1 MRSRERWATKI
12 GLILAMAGNAVGL
25 GNFLRFP
32 VQAAQNGGGAFM
44 IPYFV
49 ALILLGVPLM
59 WVEWGMGRFGGRHGH
74 GSTPGMFHVMWKHPI
89 AKYLGAL
96 GLFLS
101 LATMIY
107 YVYVESWALGF
118 SFFSITGAYTGQES
132 LTGMREFLSSYQGV
146 TDGVFHGAWVAAGF
160 LAITLGINFWILLR
174 GVSKGIE
181 RLALIAMPALI
192 LFAIILVV
200 RVILVDTPDPVN
212 HPDWNVASG
221 FAFIWNPN
229 LSELSSPR
237 VWLAAAGQIFFTLS
251 LGSGLIQTYASY
263 VRENDDIALGGLAT
277 ASINEGVE
285 IILGG
290 SIAIPIAAAFFGLAV
305 TQEIASRGAYDLGFV
320 SMPIIFSMM
329 PLGELFGFLWFILL
343 FFAGITSSVAMS
355 QPLIAFLEEEFGLT
369 RQKSVAV
376 LAAMTLIPV
385 TLVVYYF
392 AGGFLDE
399 MDYWVGTFG
408 LVVFALLEV
417 IVFAWIFGIDKG
429 WKEITRG
436 ADIAVPTIFRVV
448 IKYVTPIYLLFIM
461 INWVILEAIPTLLM
475 HGVPQEHLP
484 TRWFSRGVMLLL
496 FAIICYLVYW
506 AWNKRG
512 AGKRSAGKAGA

>member
-1 MRSRERWATKI
+1 MQHRERWATKI

-49 ALILLGVPLM
+49 ALLLLGIPLM
-59 WVEWGMGRFGGRHGH
+59 WVEWGMGRYGGRFGH
-74 GSTPGMFHVMWKHPI
+74 GSTPGMFHVMWKHPL

-101 LATMIY
+101 LATMIF

-118 SFFSITGAYTGQES
+118 SFFSLAGTYFDQES
-132 LTGMREFLSSYQGV
+132 LTGMRHFLSSYQGNG
-146 TDGVFHGAWVAAGF
+146 DGYFTSILPAYGF
-160 LAITLGINFWILLR
+160 LLLTLGINFYVLYR

-192 LFAIILVV
+192 LFAIILVI
-200 RVILVDTPDPVN
+200 RVIWVGTPDPVN
-212 HPDWNVASG
+212 HPDWTVESG

-229 LSELSSPR
+229 LSQLSSPK

-263 VRENDDIALGGLAT
+263 VRENEDIALGGLAT

-285 IILGG
+285 VVLGA
-290 SIAIPIAAAFFGLAV
+290 SIAIPIAAAFFGLAT
-305 TQEIASRGAYDLGFV
+305 TQEIAARGSYDLGFV
-320 SMPIIFSMM
+320 SMPIIFSMIPM
-329 PLGELFGFLWFILL
+329 GQVFGFLWFLLL

-355 QPLIAFLEEEFGLT
+355 QPLIAFLKEEFDLT
-369 RQKSVAV
+369 HKKAV
-376 LAAMTLIPV
+376 GALALMTLIPIQF
-385 TLVVYYF
+385 VVF
-392 AGGFLDE
+392 MFSGGFLDE

-408 LVVFALLEV
+408 LVVFALFEV
-417 IVFAWIFGIDKG
+417 IVFAWLFGIEEG
-429 WKEITRG
+429 WNEITRG
-436 ADIAVPTIFRVV
+436 AEVTVPRMFRLV
-448 IKYVTPIYLLFIM
+448 IKYITPLYLLFIM
-461 INWVILEAIPTLLM
+461 VNWIVLEAVPTLLM
-475 HGVPQEHLP
+475 QGVPGEHLP
-484 TRWFSRGVMLLL
+484 VRWFARGVMLLL
-496 FAIICYLVYW
+496 FIIICYMVYR
-506 AWNKRG
+506 AWKRR
-512 AGKRSAGKAGA
+512 ANREEVAS